1 MAATSNTSKPTTV
14 AAPAATKPVLDVAAL
29 KGATKAATSK
39 RARSGGV
46 ATYSLAATTPD
57 AYNAAIEAYCKLRQ
71 PKDCKGNRTRR
82 LRDQESQIL
91 SMLINAGGSATTEQ
105 LDAHAKP
112 AEARGRSGETLYR
125 WEVDGSSDVYKQTPT
140 EVLKYYQGDMLTA
153 GLIKVG

>member
-1 MAATSNTSKPTTV
+1 MAATSNKPAPAAT
-14 AAPAATKPVLDVAAL
+14 APAATKPALDVAAL

-46 ATYSLAATTPD
+46 ATYSLAATTPE
-57 AYNAAIEAYCKLRQ
+57 AYNAAIEAYCAIRQ

-112 AEARGRSGETLYR
+112 SEARGRSGETLYR
-125 WEVDGSSDVYKQTPT
+125 WEVDGSADTYKQTPT
-140 EVLKYYQGDMLTA
+140 EVLKYYQADMLAA